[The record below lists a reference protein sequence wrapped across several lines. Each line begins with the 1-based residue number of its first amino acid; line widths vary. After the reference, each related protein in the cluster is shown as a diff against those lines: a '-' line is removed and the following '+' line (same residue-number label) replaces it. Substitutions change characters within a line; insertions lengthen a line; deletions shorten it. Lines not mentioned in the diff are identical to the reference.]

1 MIWWFYFTCF
11 ERERRE
17 GAKERESAPEKYCL
31 SPGVYILFMSVM
43 NSADTDINTVMPRWY
58 NVDKM
63 VHRVFFAENAP
74 LQSRMRSLPGCVA
87 AQNHLHNHRNT
98 K

>member
-1 MIWWFYFTCF
+1 
-11 ERERRE
+11 
-17 GAKERESAPEKYCL
+17 
-31 SPGVYILFMSVM
+31 MSVM

-58 NVDKM
+58 NADKM